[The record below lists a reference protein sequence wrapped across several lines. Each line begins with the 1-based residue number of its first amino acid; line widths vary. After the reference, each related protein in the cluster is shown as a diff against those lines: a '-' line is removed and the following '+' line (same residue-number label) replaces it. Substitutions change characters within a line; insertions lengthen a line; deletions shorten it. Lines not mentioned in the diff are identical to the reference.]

1 MKELQSNRAGCT
13 IQTSVELAGL
23 FEAEAQW
30 EAAEQT
36 RVLLYYLLRDDRPAA
51 RRILK
56 LLGDEAPVVE
66 SPIQRRVSE
75 LAALLR
81 DSETGGN
88 G

>member
-13 IQTSVELAGL
+13 IQTSIELAGL

-56 LLGDEAPVVE
+56 LLESDAPPNVPVNDAQ
-66 SPIQRRVSE
+66 IRRRVSE
-75 LAALLR
+75 LASLL
-81 DSETGGN
+81 DVA
-88 G
+88 